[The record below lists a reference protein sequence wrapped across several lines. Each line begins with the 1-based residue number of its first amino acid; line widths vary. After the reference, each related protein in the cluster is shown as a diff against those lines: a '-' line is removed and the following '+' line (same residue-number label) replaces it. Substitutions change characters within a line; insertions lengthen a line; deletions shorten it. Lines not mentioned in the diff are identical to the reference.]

1 MKRTLG
7 IFIVIALT
15 AVAIVGCRAAEP
27 SREGTP
33 APAASNA
40 AIVAGSSVVIVANM
54 AEADEECGCGQII
67 RAVRATASK
76 GVATKEIDT
85 RSDKDGAKKYRAL
98 VVPTV
103 LVLDPSGA
111 EVRRWEGESGD
122 TIKNMRA
129 DLDVLASTK
138 K

>member
-1 MKRTLG
+1 MNKTIWLS
-7 IFIVIALT
+7 IVIVVAALAT
-15 AVAIVGCRAAEP
+15 VGCRPAEA
-27 SREGTP
+27 SREGGP

-40 AIVAGSSVVIVANM
+40 PIVAGSSVVIVANM
-54 AEADEECGCGQII
+54 AEADEECGCGEII
-67 RAVRATASK
+67 RAVRATAQK

-85 RSDKDGAKKYRAL
+85 RTNKDEAKKYRAL

-111 EVRRWEGESGD
+111 ELRRWEGESSD
-122 TIKNMRA
+122 TIEKMKA